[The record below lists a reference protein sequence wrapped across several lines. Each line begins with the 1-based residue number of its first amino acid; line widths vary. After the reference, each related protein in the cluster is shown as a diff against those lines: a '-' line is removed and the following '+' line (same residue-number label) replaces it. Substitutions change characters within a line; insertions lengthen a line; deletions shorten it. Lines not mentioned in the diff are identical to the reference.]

1 VILRA
6 DDVEQVFAGRTVL
19 GPVSV
24 QLAAHERCAVV
35 GRSGSGKTTLLLVL
49 AGLLEPSSGRVT
61 RDLPLREIAYV
72 PQTPSLVPELTAV
85 ENAALGLRIR
95 GADPGAALELAHQ
108 GLHDLGVVGADDAL
122 PSELSGGM
130 QQRVALARAL
140 VVEPSLVLADEPTGQ
155 LDQRTGD
162 LVVAALLA
170 QARGTGAAL
179 VVATHDPRVAER
191 FDRQLT
197 LAPVGAP

>member
-1 VILRA
+1 VIVRA
-6 DDVEQVFAGRTVL
+6 DDVEQVFAGRRVL

-24 QLAAHERCAVV
+24 QLAANDRCAVV

-61 RDLPLREIAYV
+61 RDVPLREIAYV

-95 GADPGAALELAHQ
+95 GVDPGAALELAHL

-155 LDQRTGD
+155 LDQRTGE
-162 LVVAALLA
+162 LVVAAMLA
-170 QARGTGAAL
+170 RARRTAAAL
-179 VVATHDPRVAER
+179 VVATHDAHVAER

-197 LAPVGAP
+197 LAPAGPR